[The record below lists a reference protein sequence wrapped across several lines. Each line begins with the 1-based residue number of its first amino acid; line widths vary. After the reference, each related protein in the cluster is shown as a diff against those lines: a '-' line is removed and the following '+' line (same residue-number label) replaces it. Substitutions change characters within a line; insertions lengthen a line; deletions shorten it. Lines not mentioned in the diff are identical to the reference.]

1 MDETYITFPEG
12 APNQLFFG
20 KCGVTALRRRQWRGS
35 MRLHVGYSKQI
46 VQLKKL
52 EHHPSNQES
61 LDLAELDHQPM
72 DLIVQDSAQ

>member
-1 MDETYITFPEG
+1 
-12 APNQLFFG
+12 
-20 KCGVTALRRRQWRGS
+20 
-35 MRLHVGYSKQI
+35 LHVGYSKQI

-52 EHHPSNQES
+52 EHHPSNRES